1 MGEALKRLEE
11 MQQLPGKVAS
21 YAFRDFSTDVADP
34 ARGALLQKVQESMTQ
49 TGTRLLFFNLEWLAV
64 PDDAA
69 GGLVGSPQ
77 LTHYRHHL
85 EAARRYRPYV
95 RSAGHERDLAQKS
108 VNPRGSLD
116 RLF

>member
-34 ARGALLQKVQESMTQ
+34 LRGALLQEVQESMTQ

-69 GGLVGSPQ
+69 GVLVASPE
-77 LTHYRHHL
+77 LTNYRPPP
-85 EAARRYRPYV
+85 EAPRRYRPYV
-95 RSAGHERDLAQKS
+95 LSEGEERGPTQKAVPARSS
-108 VNPRGSLD
+108 
-116 RLF
+116 